1 MDLPIRAMRVITDP
15 IVDLVTVILGLFVF
29 PWLYWS
35 MRVALNLV
43 LVLAGRKI
51 SADDLIKWTVIEIF
65 STKEVALIF
74 LSLQTSKIAVV
85 WESILAAL
93 QTSSPSA
100 TIPLTQRL
108 EDFFESDSVI
118 ARFLEPYFAA
128 LGREVRSVTE
138 RLHTSWV
145 NIAMGQGTREKIF
158 AIILGY
164 GVFGVL
170 LAVYLNVF
178 TVGNARSAGRAIRS
192 AVRQQLLV
200 VKVLGVS
207 LIASFSHTYFSQVA
221 MFIII
226 ELVVFPLGCGIM
238 LDICTVWVFPEASIE
253 SRAAFFTQ
261 APLTAMFYHWVA
273 GTMFM

>member
-1 MDLPIRAMRVITDP
+1 M
-15 IVDLVTVILGLFVF
+15 
-29 PWLYWS
+29 
-35 MRVALNLV
+35 
-43 LVLAGRKI
+43 
-51 SADDLIKWTVIEIF
+51 
-65 STKEVALIF
+65 TK
-74 LSLQTSKIAVV
+74 
-85 WESILAAL
+85 
-93 QTSSPSA
+93 
-100 TIPLTQRL
+100 RL
-108 EDFFESDSVI
+108 EDFFESNTLI
-118 ARFLEPYFAA
+118 ARFLEPYFAT
-128 LGREVRSVTE
+128 LGREVRSAAE
-138 RLHTSWV
+138 RLQTSWI
-145 NIAMGQGTREKIF
+145 NLALGQGTREKIF

-164 GVFGVL
+164 GVVGVF

-200 VKVLGVS
+200 VKVLGIS
-207 LIASFSHTYFSQVA
+207 ITASFTHTYLSQVA

>member
-1 MDLPIRAMRVITDP
+1 M
-15 IVDLVTVILGLFVF
+15 
-29 PWLYWS
+29 
-35 MRVALNLV
+35 
-43 LVLAGRKI
+43 
-51 SADDLIKWTVIEIF
+51 
-65 STKEVALIF
+65 
-74 LSLQTSKIAVV
+74 
-85 WESILAAL
+85 
-93 QTSSPSA
+93 
-100 TIPLTQRL
+100 
-108 EDFFESDSVI
+108 I
-118 ARFLEPYFAA
+118 ARFVEPYFAS
-128 LGREVRSVTE
+128 LGGEVRSAAE

-145 NIAMGQGTREKIF
+145 GLAMGQGTCEKIF
-158 AIILGY
+158 AIVLGY
-164 GVFGVL
+164 GVVGVL
-170 LAVYLNVF
+170 LAIYLNVF

-207 LIASFSHTYFSQVA
+207 IAASFIHIYISQVA